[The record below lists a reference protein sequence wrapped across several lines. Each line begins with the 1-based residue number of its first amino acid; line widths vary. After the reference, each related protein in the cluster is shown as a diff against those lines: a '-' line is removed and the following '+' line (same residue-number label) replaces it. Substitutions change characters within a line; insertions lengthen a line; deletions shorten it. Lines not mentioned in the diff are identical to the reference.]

1 MISFC
6 FLLQSILYKSGK
18 PLKIIGKSLHGIFN
32 EDKNPYELIK
42 EILERTKH
50 KTVVFI
56 DDIDRL
62 NAAEIKEVLRLIRN
76 TANFP
81 YIQFIVAY
89 DKNYVCETLKNN
101 GINTPDRYLEKFFNV
116 EMSLPK
122 SEDRVL
128 CNELLTRFQ
137 ETINAIWGLEKGDL
151 RITNMVYYRPND
163 PTNSIINNNLVTQVL
178 HTIRDVIRFHNSFYL
193 LAKAYKDQSAE
204 NEVCFQ
210 DLFFLELLR
219 YRYFDVYTI
228 LCNKPFILLQVSD
241 YEFSLDKDYKKTLQ
255 EYLDNTQIEIVS
267 DILEYLFRND
277 RDKANAIYSLRNYY
291 KYFMYRLDD
300 KVLTVDELMSLAEKS
315 DSEIIESV
323 NQLYKNKYSLEFENQ
338 TGELLAQIY
347 KSNEEGGT
355 LDYIKIYSLLER
367 LVKSDIRNLRDE
379 IYNAIVPHLQQLRG
393 IDNRH
398 FKALLHLYDVVDFN
412 SKTIKYFDI
421 LNFLMAILTKKNLA
435 VKLRHP
441 IGQEEHDIVYDFLS
455 NTTHPAIISSALSSF
470 KEAIENGDEA
480 IIGDLLIGLSVLSD
494 IQLKH
499 FENEQNKF
507 SEDGFT
513 LFYNCISKTDPKTHR
528 IYLRQE
534 ALDIMKNEIQK
545 NPQGYFSMFIRKGI
559 TSNPEYN
566 TVSPEPFCAQIF
578 ENYGNFEEFLE
589 NCKDDNQYTIRVKN
603 FWELYKSNG
612 YRSIKFEGQGNVQEK
627 IDNCFRY
634 EIELLE
640 QLKKIKG
647 YLDKGKKMNEHLKK
661 MFDNNPLPVK
671 LRYDICKM
679 IEN

>member
-1 MISFC
+1 
-6 FLLQSILYKSGK
+6 
-18 PLKIIGKSLHGIFN
+18 
-32 EDKNPYELIK
+32 
-42 EILERTKH
+42 
-50 KTVVFI
+50 
-56 DDIDRL
+56 
-62 NAAEIKEVLRLIRN
+62 
-76 TANFP
+76 
-81 YIQFIVAY
+81 
-89 DKNYVCETLKNN
+89 
-101 GINTPDRYLEKFFNV
+101 
-116 EMSLPK
+116 MSLPK

>member
-1 MISFC
+1 MWRC
-6 FLLQSILYKSGK
+6 HYQK
-18 PLKIIGKSLHGIFN
+18 
-32 EDKNPYELIK
+32 D
-42 EILERTKH
+42 
-50 KTVVFI
+50 
-56 DDIDRL
+56 
-62 NAAEIKEVLRLIRN
+62 
-76 TANFP
+76 
-81 YIQFIVAY
+81 
-89 DKNYVCETLKNN
+89 
-101 GINTPDRYLEKFFNV
+101 TPDRYLEKFFNV

-122 SEDRVL
+122 SEERVL

-528 IYLRQE
+528 VYLRQE

-647 YLDKGKKMNEHLKK
+647 YLDKGKKINEHLKK

>member
-1 MISFC
+1 
-6 FLLQSILYKSGK
+6 
-18 PLKIIGKSLHGIFN
+18 
-32 EDKNPYELIK
+32 
-42 EILERTKH
+42 
-50 KTVVFI
+50 
-56 DDIDRL
+56 
-62 NAAEIKEVLRLIRN
+62 
-76 TANFP
+76 
-81 YIQFIVAY
+81 
-89 DKNYVCETLKNN
+89 
-101 GINTPDRYLEKFFNV
+101 
-116 EMSLPK
+116 
-122 SEDRVL
+122 
-128 CNELLTRFQ
+128 
-137 ETINAIWGLEKGDL
+137 
-151 RITNMVYYRPND
+151 
-163 PTNSIINNNLVTQVL
+163 
-178 HTIRDVIRFHNSFYL
+178 
-193 LAKAYKDQSAE
+193 
-204 NEVCFQ
+204 
-210 DLFFLELLR
+210 
-219 YRYFDVYTI
+219 
-228 LCNKPFILLQVSD
+228 
-241 YEFSLDKDYKKTLQ
+241 
-255 EYLDNTQIEIVS
+255 
-267 DILEYLFRND
+267 
-277 RDKANAIYSLRNYY
+277 
-291 KYFMYRLDD
+291 MYRLDD

-513 LFYNCISKTDPKTHR
+513 LFYNSISKTDPKTHR
-528 IYLRQE
+528 VYLRQE

-627 IDNCFRY
+627 IDKFILY
-634 EIELLE
+634 ELELLE
-640 QLKKIKG
+640 
-647 YLDKGKKMNEHLKK
+647 E
-661 MFDNNPLPVK
+661 
-671 LRYDICKM
+671 
-679 IEN
+679 

>member
-1 MISFC
+1 
-6 FLLQSILYKSGK
+6 
-18 PLKIIGKSLHGIFN
+18 
-32 EDKNPYELIK
+32 
-42 EILERTKH
+42 
-50 KTVVFI
+50 
-56 DDIDRL
+56 
-62 NAAEIKEVLRLIRN
+62 
-76 TANFP
+76 
-81 YIQFIVAY
+81 
-89 DKNYVCETLKNN
+89 
-101 GINTPDRYLEKFFNV
+101 
-116 EMSLPK
+116 MSLPK
-122 SEDRVL
+122 SEERVL

-528 IYLRQE
+528 VYLRQE

-647 YLDKGKKMNEHLKK
+647 YLDKGKKINEHLKK

>member
-1 MISFC
+1 
-6 FLLQSILYKSGK
+6 
-18 PLKIIGKSLHGIFN
+18 
-32 EDKNPYELIK
+32 
-42 EILERTKH
+42 
-50 KTVVFI
+50 
-56 DDIDRL
+56 
-62 NAAEIKEVLRLIRN
+62 
-76 TANFP
+76 
-81 YIQFIVAY
+81 
-89 DKNYVCETLKNN
+89 
-101 GINTPDRYLEKFFNV
+101 
-116 EMSLPK
+116 
-122 SEDRVL
+122 
-128 CNELLTRFQ
+128 
-137 ETINAIWGLEKGDL
+137 
-151 RITNMVYYRPND
+151 
-163 PTNSIINNNLVTQVL
+163 
-178 HTIRDVIRFHNSFYL
+178 
-193 LAKAYKDQSAE
+193 
-204 NEVCFQ
+204 
-210 DLFFLELLR
+210 
-219 YRYFDVYTI
+219 
-228 LCNKPFILLQVSD
+228 
-241 YEFSLDKDYKKTLQ
+241 
-255 EYLDNTQIEIVS
+255 
-267 DILEYLFRND
+267 
-277 RDKANAIYSLRNYY
+277 
-291 KYFMYRLDD
+291 MYRLDD

-355 LDYIKIYSLLER
+355 LDYIKIYSLLES

-470 KEAIENGDEA
+470 KEAIENGYEA

-528 IYLRQE
+528 VYLRQE

-640 QLKKIKG
+640 QL
-647 YLDKGKKMNEHLKK
+647 
-661 MFDNNPLPVK
+661 
-671 LRYDICKM
+671 
-679 IEN
+679 

>member
-1 MISFC
+1 M
-6 FLLQSILYKSGK
+6 
-18 PLKIIGKSLHGIFN
+18 
-32 EDKNPYELIK
+32 
-42 EILERTKH
+42 
-50 KTVVFI
+50 
-56 DDIDRL
+56 
-62 NAAEIKEVLRLIRN
+62 
-76 TANFP
+76 
-81 YIQFIVAY
+81 
-89 DKNYVCETLKNN
+89 
-101 GINTPDRYLEKFFNV
+101 
-116 EMSLPK
+116 
-122 SEDRVL
+122 
-128 CNELLTRFQ
+128 
-137 ETINAIWGLEKGDL
+137 
-151 RITNMVYYRPND
+151 
-163 PTNSIINNNLVTQVL
+163 L

-528 IYLRQE
+528 VYLRQE

-647 YLDKGKKMNEHLKK
+647 YLDKGKKINEHLKK

>member
-1 MISFC
+1 M
-6 FLLQSILYKSGK
+6 
-18 PLKIIGKSLHGIFN
+18 
-32 EDKNPYELIK
+32 
-42 EILERTKH
+42 
-50 KTVVFI
+50 
-56 DDIDRL
+56 
-62 NAAEIKEVLRLIRN
+62 
-76 TANFP
+76 
-81 YIQFIVAY
+81 
-89 DKNYVCETLKNN
+89 
-101 GINTPDRYLEKFFNV
+101 
-116 EMSLPK
+116 
-122 SEDRVL
+122 
-128 CNELLTRFQ
+128 
-137 ETINAIWGLEKGDL
+137 
-151 RITNMVYYRPND
+151 
-163 PTNSIINNNLVTQVL
+163 
-178 HTIRDVIRFHNSFYL
+178 
-193 LAKAYKDQSAE
+193 
-204 NEVCFQ
+204 
-210 DLFFLELLR
+210 
-219 YRYFDVYTI
+219 
-228 LCNKPFILLQVSD
+228 
-241 YEFSLDKDYKKTLQ
+241 
-255 EYLDNTQIEIVS
+255 
-267 DILEYLFRND
+267 
-277 RDKANAIYSLRNYY
+277 
-291 KYFMYRLDD
+291 
-300 KVLTVDELMSLAEKS
+300 
-315 DSEIIESV
+315 
-323 NQLYKNKYSLEFENQ
+323 
-338 TGELLAQIY
+338 
-347 KSNEEGGT
+347 
-355 LDYIKIYSLLER
+355 
-367 LVKSDIRNLRDE
+367 
-379 IYNAIVPHLQQLRG
+379 
-393 IDNRH
+393 
-398 FKALLHLYDVVDFN
+398 
-412 SKTIKYFDI
+412 
-421 LNFLMAILTKKNLA
+421 
-435 VKLRHP
+435 KLRHP

-528 IYLRQE
+528 VYLRQE

-647 YLDKGKKMNEHLKK
+647 YLDKGKKINEHLKK

>member
-1 MISFC
+1 MDEE
-6 FLLQSILYKSGK
+6 SGK

-122 SEDRVL
+122 SEERVL

-277 RDKANAIYSLRNYY
+277 RDKVNAIYSLRNYY